1 MLIVDRLIV
10 AACRRINL
18 GNCKWQV
25 WVMYVGKQTPPHA
38 NKPEKLDHQA

>member
-25 WVMYVGKQTPPHA
+25 WVMYADASISAIASGRCG
-38 NKPEKLDHQA
+38 